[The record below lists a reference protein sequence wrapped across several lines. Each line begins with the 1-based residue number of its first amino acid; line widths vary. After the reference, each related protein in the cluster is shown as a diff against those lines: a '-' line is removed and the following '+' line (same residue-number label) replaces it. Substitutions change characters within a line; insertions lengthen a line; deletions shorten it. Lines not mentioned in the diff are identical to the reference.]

1 MTDYPALQHLQLE
14 DKDSLLDIKTA
25 QALDAQDSLSKFRQA
40 FAIPTRKDVASDK
53 PNIENESELEE
64 PCTYLCG
71 NSLGLM
77 PKQTRTLVNQEFDA
91 WSQRGVEGHWNHPFN
106 RPWATVDEQ
115 VKEHLAHLVGAK
127 PVEVTAMNTLTSN
140 LHSMMTTFFRPT
152 GDRYKIL
159 IEAKAFPSDHYAV
172 SSHLEARGIDPAK
185 GMITIAPRS
194 GECNLRTQDI
204 LDTIAGDASIAL
216 VMLSG
221 VQYYT
226 GQFFDIP
233 TITKFGQE
241 KGCVVGWDLAHA
253 VGNVPLQL
261 HDWQVDFACWCSYK
275 YLNSGAGGIAGL
287 FIHEKYAKD
296 TSRPRLAGWWGNDK
310 ENRFEMSPVFRPSE
324 GASGY
329 QQSNPNVLATIS
341 LMSSLQIYEQA
352 GGINALRQKSIKLT
366 GYLEALLH
374 ATLKDHFDAD
384 RIRILTPADPQQRGC
399 QLSLEFPHGMMDVFD
414 GLHAYGVICDERKPT
429 VIRLAPVPLYNSF
442 GDVYRAVMC
451 LVKVMDQVYPS
462 SH

>member
-1 MTDYPALQHLQLE
+1 MTDIHQLG
-14 DKDSLLDIKTA
+14 DKELLDRNTA
-25 QALDAQDSLSKFRQA
+25 NSLDAQDPLSKFRQE
-40 FAIPTRKDVASDK
+40 FAIPTRGDVAGDK
-53 PNIENESELEE
+53 PIVEKETDLEE

-77 PKQTRTLVNQEFDA
+77 PKQTPILVNQEFDA
-91 WSQRGVEGHWNHPFN
+91 WSRRGVEGHRNHPYN
-106 RPWATVDEQ
+106 RPWVTVDEQ
-115 VKEHLAHLVGAK
+115 VKEHLANLVGAK

-152 GDRYKIL
+152 KDRFKIM

-172 SSHLEARGIDPAK
+172 SSHLESRGLDPATAL
-185 GMITIAPRS
+185 ITIAPRA
-194 GECNLRTQDI
+194 GELNLRTQDI
-204 LDTIAGDASIAL
+204 LDTIEGDKSIAL

-233 TITKFGQE
+233 KITKFGQE
-241 KGCVVGWDLAHA
+241 KGCIVGWDLAHA
-253 VGNVPLQL
+253 VGNVPLKL
-261 HDWQVDFACWCSYK
+261 HEWQVDFACWCSYK

-296 TSRPRLAGWWGNDK
+296 TSRPRLAGWWGNEK
-310 ENRFEMSPVFRPSE
+310 ENRFDMSPEFRPSE

-329 QQSNPNVLATIS
+329 QQSNPNVLATIA
-341 LMSSLQIYEQA
+341 LLSSLQIYEQA
-352 GGINALRQKSIKLT
+352 GGIEALRIKSLKLT
-366 GYLEALLH
+366 GYLEKLLH
-374 ATLKDHFDAD
+374 LVLDAHFKADH
-384 RIRILTPADPQQRGC
+384 IRILTPADPEQRGC
-399 QLSLEFPHGMMDVFD
+399 QLSLEFPERMMDVFD

-442 GDVYRAVMC
+442 ADVYRAVMC
-451 LVKVMDQVYPS
+451 LAKVMDQVYS
-462 SH
+462 S